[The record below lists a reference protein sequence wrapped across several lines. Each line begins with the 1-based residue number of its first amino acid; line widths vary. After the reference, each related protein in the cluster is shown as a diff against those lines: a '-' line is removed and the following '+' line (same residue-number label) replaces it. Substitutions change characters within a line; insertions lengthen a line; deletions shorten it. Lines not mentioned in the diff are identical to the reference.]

1 MCLVDLPDDDVG
13 DEEELAV
20 EEDVVGSEDEMADF
34 IVDEDGN
41 GHRRKYNF
49 SLLYLSWSYVAF
61 TFFWFQTTLF
71 FRGDHKKKKYRQG
84 SDISALRD
92 ASEIFGDVDELLL
105 IRKKGLA
112 SSERV
117 ERRLED
123 EFEPTVLSDKYMT
136 GKDDE
141 IRQLDMPERMQ
152 VRSLLQF
159 FLCVLML
166 SLFGVHGWM

>member
-1 MCLVDLPDDDVG
+1 M
-13 DEEELAV
+13 
-20 EEDVVGSEDEMADF
+20 VVYVTF
-34 IVDEDGN
+34 
-41 GHRRKYNF
+41 NF
-49 SLLYLSWSYVAF
+49 SDSKRLI
-61 TFFWFQTTLF
+61 F

-166 SLFGVHGWM
+166 SLFGVQCWM